1 MTTDDSPT
9 PKFRRRAEH
18 RPDELLDA
26 ALALFVEHGYA
37 HTSVAQIARAAGVSK
52 GAVYLYFPSKQAL
65 LEGLV
70 KRAVRPVSTAA
81 LAALQIPPGNTRA
94 ALAAFLRQIAHRLSD
109 PQAIAV
115 PRIVLREAAAAPEIA
130 EMYRREILAPT
141 LPVLADMIRQGI
153 ASGELRD
160 VDPELTIRSIMGPIV
175 IHLLLSEV
183 FGVTPK
189 GGLSLPALIDNHLDI
204 LFHGLIALPEPPR
217 DA

>member
-1 MTTDDSPT
+1 MDTDDSPA

-26 ALALFVEHGYA
+26 ALALFVERGYA

-70 KRAVRPVSTAA
+70 KRAVAPAGAA
-81 LAALQIPPGNTRA
+81 AVAAAQATPGNVRT
-94 ALAAFLRQIAHRLSD
+94 ALTAFLGQLALRLSD
-109 PQAIAV
+109 PQVVAV
-115 PRIVLREAAAAPEIA
+115 PRIVLREAAAVPEIA
-130 EMYRREILAPT
+130 EMYRRSVLEPA
-141 LPVLADMIRQGI
+141 LPVLADMIRRGI
-153 ASGELRD
+153 ASGELRP

-175 IHLLLSEV
+175 VHLVLAEV
-183 FGVTPK
+183 FGVWPAA
-189 GGLSLPALIDNHLDI
+189 GLSLPALIDNHLDI
-204 LFHGLIALPEPPR
+204 LFHGLIAQPEPSR

>member
-1 MTTDDSPT
+1 MTIDDSPA

-26 ALALFVEHGYA
+26 ALSLFVERGYA

-81 LAALQIPPGNTRA
+81 LAALHTKPGSTRT
-94 ALAAFLRQIAHRLSD
+94 ALAAFLRQIAHRLAD

-115 PRIVLREAAAAPEIA
+115 PRIVMREAAAAPEIA

-141 LPVLADMIRQGI
+141 LPVLADMIRRGI
-153 ASGELRD
+153 ASGELRP

-175 IHLLLSEV
+175 THLLLAEV
-183 FGVTPK
+183 FGVRPE

-204 LFHGLIALPEPPR
+204 LFHGLITQPEPTR

>member
-1 MTTDDSPT
+1 MDTDDSPA

-26 ALALFVEHGYA
+26 ALALFVERGYA

-70 KRAVRPVSTAA
+70 KRAVAPAGAAAVAAAQATPDNVRTA
-81 LAALQIPPGNTRA
+81 LT
-94 ALAAFLRQIAHRLSD
+94 AFLGQLALRLSD
-109 PQAIAV
+109 PQVVAV
-115 PRIVLREAAAAPEIA
+115 PRIVLREAAAVPEIA
-130 EMYRREILAPT
+130 EMYRRAVLEPA
-141 LPVLADMIRQGI
+141 LPVLADLIRGGI
-153 ASGELRD
+153 ASGELRP

-175 IHLLLSEV
+175 IHLLLAEV
-183 FGVTPK
+183 FGVRPAA
-189 GGLSLPALIDNHLDI
+189 GVSLPALIDNHLDI
-204 LFHGLIALPEPPR
+204 LFHGLFTQPEPSR